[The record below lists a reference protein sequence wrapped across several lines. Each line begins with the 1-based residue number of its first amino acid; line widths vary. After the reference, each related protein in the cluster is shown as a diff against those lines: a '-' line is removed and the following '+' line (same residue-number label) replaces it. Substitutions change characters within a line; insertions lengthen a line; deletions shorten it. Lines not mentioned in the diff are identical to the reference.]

1 MKNTH
6 IIILF
11 FMISIGISSCITS
24 KKEVDLILYNAKVY
38 TVDSAFS
45 IQECVVIDSGYIL
58 ETGQQDVLLK
68 KYNTKK
74 SIDLKGK
81 YVYPGFIDA
90 HCHFYGY
97 AIDQLEADVADTK
110 SFDEVIAILQK
121 FRKENKSKWIV
132 GRGWDQNDWEV
143 KEFPTKSK
151 LDSIFKDIPVF
162 ITRVDGHAALV
173 NSKALEIAG
182 ITKGTKIEGG
192 KIYLHN
198 NEPSGILIDN
208 AIELV
213 SKHIPKT
220 SVEDSKI
227 ALITAAEKCFAVG
240 LTSVGDAGLDKEM
253 VLLIDSLHKKG
264 ELKMKIYAML
274 NPTTENLETFMNKGT
289 YKTPYL
295 NIRSVKLF
303 ADGALGSRGACLLE
317 PYSDDADN
325 YGIIMNKESY
335 YREICEQA
343 YKKRYQINT
352 HVIGDS
358 AMRMML
364 NIYSTYLKSTNDLRW
379 RIEHAQVVSPVDL
392 SKFATYTIIPA
403 VNTVHATSDMY
414 WAEKR
419 LGPNRIKYAYAY
431 KDLLTQNGWLCNGS
445 DFPVEKTNPLL
456 GFYAAV
462 SRKDLQQFPENG
474 FQKENALTRTE
485 ALKAMTIWAA
495 KSFFEENE
503 KGSIEKGKYADIVVA
518 DQDLMSV
525 EEHKIPNTKII
536 MTFINGQ
543 LVYSVK

>member
-90 HCHFYGY
+90 HCHFFGY

-110 SFDEVIAILQK
+110 SFDEVIETLQNFSK
-121 FRKENKSKWIV
+121 NNKNKWIV

-143 KEFPTKSK
+143 KEFPNKRK
-151 LDSIFKDIPVF
+151 LDSVFKDIPVF
-162 ITRVDGHAALV
+162 LTRVDGHAALV

-182 ITKGTKIEGG
+182 ITKDTKIEGG

-303 ADGALGSRGACLLE
+303 ADGALGSRGACLIE
-317 PYSDDADN
+317 PYSDDTDN
-325 YGIIMNKESY
+325 YGIIINKE
-335 YREICEQA
+335 
-343 YKKRYQINT
+343 
-352 HVIGDS
+352 
-358 AMRMML
+358 
-364 NIYSTYLKSTNDLRW
+364 
-379 RIEHAQVVSPVDL
+379 
-392 SKFATYTIIPA
+392 
-403 VNTVHATSDMY
+403 
-414 WAEKR
+414 
-419 LGPNRIKYAYAY
+419 
-431 KDLLTQNGWLCNGS
+431 
-445 DFPVEKTNPLL
+445 
-456 GFYAAV
+456 
-462 SRKDLQQFPENG
+462 
-474 FQKENALTRTE
+474 
-485 ALKAMTIWAA
+485 
-495 KSFFEENE
+495 
-503 KGSIEKGKYADIVVA
+503 
-518 DQDLMSV
+518 
-525 EEHKIPNTKII
+525 
-536 MTFINGQ
+536 
-543 LVYSVK
+543 

>member
-1 MKNTH
+1 
-6 IIILF
+6 
-11 FMISIGISSCITS
+11 MISIGISSCITS

-68 KYNTKK
+68 KYNAKE

-90 HCHFYGY
+90 HCHFFGY

-110 SFDEVIAILQK
+110 SFDEVIETLQNFSK
-121 FRKENKSKWIV
+121 NNKNKWIV

-143 KEFPTKSK
+143 KEFPNKRK
-151 LDSIFKDIPVF
+151 LDSVFKDIPVF
-162 ITRVDGHAALV
+162 LTRVDGHAALV

-182 ITKGTKIEGG
+182 ITKDTKIEGG

-325 YGIIMNKESY
+325 YGIIINKESY
-335 YREICEQA
+335 YHEICEQA
-343 YKKRYQINT
+343 YKKGYQVNT

-364 NIYSTYLKSTNDLRW
+364 NIYSTYLKSLNDLRW

-392 SKFATYTIIPA
+392 SKFATYSIIPA

-419 LGPNRIKYAYAY
+419 LGLNRIKYAYAY

-445 DFPVEKTNPLL
+445 DFPVEKINPLL

>member
-1 MKNTH
+1 
-6 IIILF
+6 
-11 FMISIGISSCITS
+11 
-24 KKEVDLILYNAKVY
+24 
-38 TVDSAFS
+38 
-45 IQECVVIDSGYIL
+45 
-58 ETGQQDVLLK
+58 
-68 KYNTKK
+68 
-74 SIDLKGK
+74 
-81 YVYPGFIDA
+81 
-90 HCHFYGY
+90 
-97 AIDQLEADVADTK
+97 
-110 SFDEVIAILQK
+110 
-121 FRKENKSKWIV
+121 
-132 GRGWDQNDWEV
+132 
-143 KEFPTKSK
+143 
-151 LDSIFKDIPVF
+151 
-162 ITRVDGHAALV
+162 
-173 NSKALEIAG
+173 
-182 ITKGTKIEGG
+182 
-192 KIYLHN
+192 
-198 NEPSGILIDN
+198 
-208 AIELV
+208 
-213 SKHIPKT
+213 
-220 SVEDSKI
+220 
-227 ALITAAEKCFAVG
+227 
-240 LTSVGDAGLDKEM
+240 
-253 VLLIDSLHKKG
+253 
-264 ELKMKIYAML
+264 MKIYAML

-419 LGPNRIKYAYAY
+419 LGLNRIKYAYAY
-431 KDLLTQNGWLCNGS
+431 KDLLSLNGWLCNGS
-445 DFPVEKTNPLL
+445 DFPVEKINPLL

-474 FQKENALTRTE
+474 FQKENALTRKE

-503 KGSIEKGKYADIVVA
+503 KGSIEPGKYADMVVT
-518 DQDLMSV
+518 DQDIMTV
-525 EEHKIPNTKII
+525 EENKIPNTKIT